1 VLNFI
6 ELHYDTGDAIII
18 NVNKIVSY
26 ARVPGRNYT
35 DLLIGRES
43 LMVRESPTEIPQLI
57 IASQGATP

>member
-1 VLNFI
+1 MLNFI

-35 DLLIGRES
+35 ERLNVLGWIFVSKPVALRKVPVSME
-43 LMVRESPTEIPQLI
+43 V
-57 IASQGATP
+57 